1 MSATPRYYYVDA
13 QNQAAG
19 PIPMAELQTLH
30 STGTITDTT
39 LVVVEG
45 GQDWVAFSTL
55 KPAPQPTP
63 QPAAAA
69 TATPA
74 AVLPQPAFAASPT
87 PSTSSA
93 NQAEP
98 AWATQLLQKI
108 DQLTLTAEKIVAA
121 IEKNSTPRAIP
132 APAPA
137 TAALHAE
144 KINLNPIPKTG
155 LAQLAANNPQAVPT
169 PAAPLPR
176 PGISAPL
183 APLAVPANAVKPS
196 LPVPAL
202 GKPGTTAPA
211 AAPTQA
217 PAKSGNLFSK
227 FLKK

>member
-1 MSATPRYYYVDA
+1 MSTTPRYYYVDA

-19 PIPMAELQTLH
+19 PIPWPELQTLQAA
-30 STGTITDTT
+30 GTISDTT

-63 QPAAAA
+63 QPAVAA

-74 AVLPQPAFAASPT
+74 AVLPQPAAAHSTT
-87 PSTSSA
+87 PASSA
-93 NQAEP
+93 NTQAEP

-121 IEKNSTPRAIP
+121 IEKNTVPRAIP
-132 APAPA
+132 TPAPA

-144 KINLNPIPKTG
+144 KINLNPIPKPG
-155 LAQLAANNPQAVPT
+155 LAQLSGIQSQPAAAPVT
-169 PAAPLPR
+169 PAPR

-183 APLAVPANAVKPS
+183 SPLAVPANAVKPS

-202 GKPGTTAPA
+202 GKPGLATPGATPG
-211 AAPTQA
+211 
-217 PAKSGNLFSK
+217 KSGNLFSK